1 MVGMRAQPHAPPLV
15 PNSAASASAGLMA
28 IMSID
33 LAMLRQ
39 SRQFEHQPN

>member
-1 MVGMRAQPHAPPLV
+1 MAVMALLVMVTVTP
-15 PNSAASASAGLMA
+15 A